1 MNVAAPLHAEAA
13 DGLAL
18 ALIASS
24 NAPLLLL
31 DGELNVI
38 SASGSFCRT
47 FEIAPAS
54 VPGARLAALGI
65 GEWGVPQLGSLLK
78 ATAAGDAEIDEY
90 EMDLKRAGR
99 ETRRLVLNAKK
110 LIYHDKVNVRLLLA
124 IADVT
129 DARAA
134 GKLKD
139 DLLRDKAVLLQELQ
153 HRVAN
158 SLQIIAS
165 VLMMSARKVQSDE
178 SRAHLYDAHK
188 RVMSVASVQQQL
200 AVSQLGDVHLRAYF
214 TKLCDSLGASMI
226 RDHELIRLS
235 VTADDSMSSPDVSVS
250 LGLIVTE
257 LVINALKHAFPG
269 QRKGTITVD
278 YRAADGGWTLSIV
291 DDGVGIPLGPT
302 GPEVKAG
309 LGTSIVAALADQLQA
324 TVRIVSAEPGTS
336 VSIVHVKSEAAS
348 AGAASA

>member
-1 MNVAAPLHAEAA
+1 MNLVAPLPPEAA
-13 DGLAL
+13 NGLAA

-31 DGELNVI
+31 DGDLKVVA
-38 SASGSFCRT
+38 ASGSFCRV
-47 FEIAPAS
+47 FEIACAG
-54 VPGARLAALGI
+54 VPGASLEQIGA
-65 GEWGVPQLGSLLK
+65 GEWGAPQLSSLLR

-99 ETRRLVLNAKK
+99 ETRTLVLSARK
-110 LIYHDKVNVRLLLA
+110 LSYGDAINVRLLLS

-129 DARAA
+129 AARAA

-178 SRAHLYDAHK
+178 SRGHLFDAHK

-200 AVSQLGDVHLRAYF
+200 AVSQLGDVHLRSYLA
-214 TKLCDSLGASMI
+214 KLCDSLGASMI
-226 RDHELIRLS
+226 RDHELIKLS
-235 VTADDSMSSPDVSVS
+235 VTVDDSMSSPDVSVS

-257 LVINALKHAFPG
+257 LVINALKHAFPHH
-269 QRKGTITVD
+269 RHGTIKVD
-278 YRAADGGWTLSIV
+278 YRSEDGAWTLSIT
-291 DDGVGIPLGPT
+291 DDGVGMPDGPA
-302 GPEVKAG
+302 VKPG

-324 TVRIVSAEPGTS
+324 RVEIEAAERGTR
-336 VSIVHVKSEAAS
+336 VSIVHDRSVEPEPATA
-348 AGAASA
+348 